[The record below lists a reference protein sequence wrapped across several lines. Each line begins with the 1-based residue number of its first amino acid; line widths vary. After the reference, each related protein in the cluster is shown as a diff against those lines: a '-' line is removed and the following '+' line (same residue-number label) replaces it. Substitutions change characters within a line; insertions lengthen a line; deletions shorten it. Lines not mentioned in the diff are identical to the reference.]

1 VILDEPYDI
10 CSVERKHEEGLDF
23 IPSSIDLAA
32 VEVML
37 VSVMS
42 RERMLRIILLDLR
55 SLCEYIIID
64 CIPSLGI
71 LTINALTCA
80 DSVIIPVQVG
90 FLPIKSLQQLFS
102 TIGKVRRQI
111 PPGLGIG
118 GVLFTMADGRT
129 NNSKMIM
136 DNIRS
141 TYGETIKV
149 FDHTIPRAVR
159 AAESTA
165 SGKSLFEYD
174 PTGNV
179 TEAYKAFAEEV
190 TEI

>member
-141 TYGETIKV
+141 TYGETI
-149 FDHTIPRAVR
+149 
-159 AAESTA
+159 
-165 SGKSLFEYD
+165 
-174 PTGNV
+174 
-179 TEAYKAFAEEV
+179 
-190 TEI
+190 